1 MSRLL
6 LLLLEVARPES
17 ANWNHES
24 NSIARDGIGE
34 DGATDAAI
42 EALNVW
48 WLEAYGA
55 VDSRRQRQ

>member
-6 LLLLEVARPES
+6 LLLLDVAWPEPED
-17 ANWNHES
+17 ALEPGL
-24 NSIARDGIGE
+24 IARDGIGE

-42 EALNVW
+42 DALNVW

>member
-6 LLLLEVARPES
+6 LLLLDVAWPED
-17 ANWNHES
+17 ALEPWL
-24 NSIARDGIGE
+24 IARDGIGE

-42 EALNVW
+42 DALNVW